1 MFTGLDQQLIKTV
14 SNLVS
19 VPIIGH
25 GGANSLKN
33 IQETLNETATS
44 AIAAGSLFVY
54 QNENRAVLVNYPTEK
69 ERKQRKT

>member
-1 MFTGLDQQLIKTV
+1 MKHRLR
-14 SNLVS
+14 
-19 VPIIGH
+19 
-25 GGANSLKN
+25 SLKN
-33 IQETLNETATS
+33 IQKTLNETTTS